1 MCVRV
6 LELISQD
13 VEGAEDTVLASVD
26 PARFSVVVMEA
37 AGYPDDGG
45 RLERI
50 VEPLLLRAGFKHVR
64 SLESHI
70 KGAWNPVYIR
80 THGPMTQHCIGCA
93 HNTACRQKYLGQ

>member
-1 MCVRV
+1 MCVRMF
-6 LELISQD
+6 ELISQD
-13 VEGAEDTVLASVD
+13 VEGAEDKVLASVD

-37 AGYPDDGG
+37 SGYPDDGG

-64 SLESHI
+64 SLESHT

-80 THGPMTQHCIGCA
+80 AHGPMTQHCIDCA